1 MRELLREFIKAILA
15 EQTPPGLRMRS
26 TASAHPSVTVGG
38 TGMDYVGEKED
49 SKEKVPDNLLLEPDD
64 PDQDERPDEASGAAA
79 VAGVTVPLGAGP
91 TYPSRPKKKRRKKNN
106 K

>member
-1 MRELLREFIKAILA
+1 MRDLIREYIRKVLS
-15 EQTPPGLRMRS
+15 EQVPRS
-26 TASAHPSVTVGG
+26 ARTSASAPAHPSVSPSG
-38 TGMDYVGEKED
+38 TALKYIGD
-49 SKEKVPDNLLLEPDD
+49 SDDSDEGPDNLLLEPDD

-91 TYPSRPKKKRRKKNN
+91 TYPSRPKKKRRKKNR